1 LVESEKYR
9 IFAAA
14 NLKIKF
20 IMIKKINSKNVSTK
34 PLNVPKN
41 INRNGKNNMR
51 FTKIDKK

>member
-1 LVESEKYR
+1 
-9 IFAAA
+9 
-14 NLKIKF
+14 
-20 IMIKKINSKNVSTK
+20 MIKKINSKNVSTK